1 MREWWL
7 ATLGASP
14 RAGGL
19 RVPVARRLRLRGPGG
34 ASRTPAACAGRAAAA
49 TRVHCDALCDAGMH
63 CTQLATWS
71 RQPRDANLDVDF
83 FDVQG
88 QFDNITARG
97 KPRHHE
103 KASGRVASVVSARQ
117 LARVAFEA
125 AAPDITRKV
134 NLLQLWQFRVI
145 QNAQSV
151 VVRPCEMPARRD
163 TVGPVRQPAARGAAD
178 GAGAARTDDDVPTLP
193 ATLVRIY

>member
-1 MREWWL
+1 VL
-7 ATLGASP
+7 S
-14 RAGGL
+14 
-19 RVPVARRLRLRGPGG
+19 
-34 ASRTPAACAGRAAAA
+34 
-49 TRVHCDALCDAGMH
+49 
-63 CTQLATWS
+63 
-71 RQPRDANLDVDF
+71 
-83 FDVQG
+83 
-88 QFDNITARG
+88 
-97 KPRHHE
+97 
-103 KASGRVASVVSARQ
+103 RQ

-163 TVGPVRQPAARGAAD
+163 TVGPAQQPAARGAAD